1 MRLLPPLLLTGGP
14 AAGKTVTGRALAEAT
29 PRCVYLDVDDL
40 RQLVKNGGA
49 APWAGEQGRAQH
61 FLGVRNA
68 AVLAEN
74 FTRDGFTVTMSD
86 VIDAE
91 LLATYRRLVP
101 GLVVIRLLID
111 LPTARERA
119 RSRPVY
125 LTEDEF
131 ETLHRQQRKPLEVD
145 HEMVVSSMTPE
156 EQVSAVHTAWKRR

>member
-1 MRLLPPLLLTGGP
+1 MLPPLLLTGGP

-29 PRCVYLDVDDL
+29 PRCAYIDVDDL

-49 APWAGEQGRAQH
+49 PPWAGEQGRAQH
-61 FLGVRNA
+61 LLGVRNA
-68 AVLAEN
+68 AVLVEN

-101 GLVVIRLLID
+101 ALVVIRLLID
-111 LPTARERA
+111 LPTARVRA
-119 RSRPVY
+119 RTRPVY

-131 ETLHRQQRKPLEVD
+131 ETLHRQQRTPLEVD
-145 HEMVVSSMTPE
+145 HEVVVSSMTPE
-156 EQVSAVHTAWKRR
+156 EQVAAVQAAWTRR